1 MSHGRR
7 DGTGGSGGWPFAP
20 DDRAV
25 SDVVG
30 YVLVF
35 ALVTATI
42 ASVFA
47 VGMTGLEDRRNAE
60 RVENVER
67 AFDVFDDNLRDVQRY
82 GDPSRATEIR
92 LSGGELS
99 LSSTTNVTVEQ
110 VDSSGARIGNHTTR
124 TVHAVTYT
132 RGETTIGYDAGARF
146 RTDGD
151 STLFRSTPRFVST
164 AGETNRTVLPVV
176 RTRPGDGPSAADGE
190 GTVQI
195 TATAS
200 DVKRFEFPEEGLD
213 PHAIRIRIESPRADA
228 WERYLD
234 ETEGFTV
241 DSTETSGDVVVA
253 DIDRDEAVYVRVIVV
268 DVSYRR

>member
-1 MSHGRR
+1 M
-7 DGTGGSGGWPFAP
+7 
-20 DDRAV
+20 

-47 VGMTGLEDRRNAE
+47 VGMAGLEDRRNAE

-67 AFDVFDDNLRDVQRY
+67 AFDVLDDNLRDIQRY

-99 LSSTTNVTVEQ
+99 LSSTTTITVEQ
-110 VDSSGARIGNHTTR
+110 VDSSGTRIGNNSTAE
-124 TVHAVTYT
+124 VDAVTYT
-132 RGETTIGYDAGARF
+132 RGETTIGYDAGAQF
-146 RTDGD
+146 RTDGET
-151 STLFRSTPRFVST
+151 TLFRSTPRFASSPT
-164 AGETNRTVLPVV
+164 ANRTVIPIV
-176 RTRPGDGPSAADGE
+176 RTTHSENGPSAINGG

-195 TATAS
+195 AAE
-200 DVKRFEFPEEGLD
+200 VGGVNWMAFPESGLD
-213 PHAIRIRIESPRADA
+213 PHAIRVRIESPRADA
-228 WERYLD
+228 WKQYLA
-234 ETEGFTV
+234 ETDGFTI
-241 DSTETSGDVVVA
+241 DPGETSGDVVVA
-253 DIDRDEAVYVRVIVV
+253 EVDRDSAVYVRVIVV

>member
-1 MSHGRR
+1 MSDGR
-7 DGTGGSGGWPFAP
+7 GGRSERPFRF
-20 DDRAV
+20 DDRGV

-47 VGMTGLEDRRNAE
+47 VGITGLEERRDAE

-67 AFDVFDDNLRDVQRY
+67 AFDVLDDNLRDVQRH
-82 GDPSRATEIR
+82 GDPSRATELR
-92 LSGGELS
+92 LSGGELT
-99 LSSTTNVTVEQ
+99 LSSTTNVTIEQ
-110 VDSSGARIGNHTTR
+110 VDASGTRVGNHTTR

-146 RTDGD
+146 RTDGNT
-151 STLFRSTPRFVST
+151 TLFRSTPRFVSLD
-164 AGETNRTVLPVV
+164 GGTNRTVLPLV
-176 RTRPGDGPSAADGE
+176 RTRPGDGPAAVDGD

-195 TATAS
+195 ATDAGE
-200 DVKRFEFPEEGLD
+200 VKRFEFPED
-213 PHAIRIRIESPRADA
+213 AIAPHAIRIRIESPRADA
-228 WERYLD
+228 WERYLA
-234 ETEGFTV
+234 ETDGFTV
-241 DSTETSGDVVVA
+241 DSAETTGDVVVA
-253 DIDRDEAVYVRVIVV
+253 TIDRDEAVYLRVIVV